1 MAAREDERVM
11 LSELALV
18 PGVSV
23 LAAIVIYAVSEYT
36 RRHELSSPTP
46 TPAG

>member
-18 PGVSV
+18 AGVSV
-23 LAAIVIYAVSEYT
+23 LAVSEYT

-46 TPAG
+46 MPAG

>member
-18 PGVSV
+18 VGVSV
-23 LAAIVIYAVSEYT
+23 LAAIVICGVGS
-36 RRHELSSPTP
+36 RRHEVPSPTP